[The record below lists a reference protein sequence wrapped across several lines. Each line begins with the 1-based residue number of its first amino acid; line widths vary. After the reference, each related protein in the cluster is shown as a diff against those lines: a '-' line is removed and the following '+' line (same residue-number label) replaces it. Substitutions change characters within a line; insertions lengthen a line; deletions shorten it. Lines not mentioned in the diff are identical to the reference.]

1 MNLFADIRELV
12 IGALDALVAEGAL
25 PQGLSFDNVA
35 VEPPRDAAHGDMA
48 TNAAMVL
55 AKPAGLKPR
64 DIAEALAGKLTEDAR
79 ISDAMVAGP
88 GFLNLRLD
96 GAAWTGLVST
106 ILTDPAY
113 GRSTLGAGRKV
124 NVEYVS
130 ANPTGPLHVGHTR
143 GAVFG
148 DALASLLEFAGHE
161 VTREYYINDGGAQV
175 DVLARSAYERYRE
188 ALGHAPEIA
197 EGLYPGDYLVP
208 VGEALKEKYG
218 DSLLDKGEE
227 HWLEDVREFA
237 IARMMEMIR
246 EDLAA
251 LGVEMDVFFSE
262 KSLYGTGRI
271 EAAIE
276 ELRGKDLIYK
286 GTLEPPKGKMPEDWE
301 PREQTLF
308 RSTAHGDDV
317 DRPIMKSDGAWTYF
331 APDIAYHY
339 DKVTRGFDALIDVF
353 GADHGGYVKRMKA
366 AVSALSDGKVP
377 LDIKLTQLVKLYK
390 NGEPFKMSKRA
401 GNFVTLR
408 DVVDAVGKDV
418 TRFHMLTRKNDAP
431 LDFDFDKVLE
441 QSRENPVFYVQ
452 YANARVHSVLRKAAA
467 MGVVPGQPVQSEKAE
482 LQEQPSKQEGKEENT
497 RLAAMPRNHGVATF
511 AFSGEDEPRALTR
524 RIPKPVAFYSG
535 GGMQSARLDISDE
548 AEISVAK
555 KLAEWPRLVEIAAR
569 GHEPHRIAFYLYDLA
584 SELHGL
590 WNKGN
595 ENPALRFVQEGD
607 SEATSAKIALPKAV
621 SIVISAGLGILGV
634 TPAEEMR

>member
-1 MNLFADIRELV
+1 MNLFSEIRDLV
-12 IGALDALVAEGAL
+12 LDALAQMQSEGAL
-25 PQGLSFDNVA
+25 PEGLSFDNVA

-55 AKPAGLKPR
+55 AKPAKMKPR
-64 DIAEALAGKLTEDAR
+64 DIADALAAKLAADDR
-79 ISDAMVAGP
+79 ITSAEVAGP
-88 GFLNLRLD
+88 GFLNLRL
-96 GAAWTGLVST
+96 AATVWQGVLARV
-106 ILTDPAY
+106 LEMGTDY
-113 GRSTLGAGRKV
+113 GRSTMGQGQKV

-148 DALASLLEFAGHE
+148 DALASLLAYSGHD

-188 ALGHAPEIA
+188 ANGLSPEIA
-197 EGLYPGDYLVP
+197 EGLYPGDYLIP
-208 VGEALKEKYG
+208 IGEALKEKYG
-218 DSLLDKGEE
+218 DSLIDKPESE
-227 HWLEDVREFA
+227 WLEDLRNFA
-237 IARMMEMIR
+237 TDAMMDLIR
-246 EDLAA
+246 ADLKA

-271 EAAIE
+271 EAA
-276 ELRGKDLIYK
+276 LQSLTDKGLIYE
-286 GTLEPPKGKMPEDWE
+286 GVLEPPKGKKPEDWE

-308 RSTAHGDDV
+308 KSTEHGDDV
-317 DRPIMKSDGAWTYF
+317 DRPVKKSDGAWTYF

-339 DKVTRGFDALIDVF
+339 DKVSRGFDALIDVF

-377 LDIKLTQLVKLYK
+377 LDIKLTQLVKLWK

-408 DVVDAVGKDV
+408 DVVDQVGPDV
-418 TRFHMLTRKNDAP
+418 TRFVMLTRKNDAP

-452 YANARVHSVLRKAAA
+452 YAHARVMSVLRRAAEA
-467 MGVVPGQPVQSEKAE
+467 GIAADDATLVGADLGKIDHTSE
-482 LQEQPSKQEGKEENT
+482 
-497 RLAAMPRNHGVATF
+497 LA
-511 AFSGEDEPRALTR
+511 
-524 RIPKPVAFYSG
+524 
-535 GGMQSARLDISDE
+535 
-548 AEISVAK
+548 VAK

-569 GHEPHRIAFYLYDLA
+569 TNEPHRVAFYLYELA
-584 SELHGL
+584 GDFHAL

-595 ENPALRFVQEGD
+595 EETQLRFIQDGD
-607 SEATSAKIALPKAV
+607 VATSQSKIALARAV
-621 SIVISAGLGILGV
+621 SVVISAGLGILGV
-634 TPAEEMR
+634 TPAQEMR

>member
-1 MNLFADIRELV
+1 MNLFSEIRGLV
-12 IGALDALVAEGAL
+12 LDALAQMQSEGAL
-25 PQGLSFDNVA
+25 PEGLSFDNVA

-55 AKPAGLKPR
+55 AKPAKMKPR
-64 DIAEALAGKLTEDAR
+64 DIADVLAGKLAADDR
-79 ISDAMVAGP
+79 ITSAEVAGP
-88 GFLNLRLD
+88 GFLNLRLAPSVWQ
-96 GAAWTGLVST
+96 GVLAAVLEKG
-106 ILTDPAY
+106 IDY
-113 GRSTLGAGRKV
+113 GRSTMGQGQKV

-148 DALASLLEFAGHE
+148 DALASLLAYSGHD

-188 ALGHAPEIA
+188 ANGLSPEIA
-197 EGLYPGDYLVP
+197 EGLYPGDYLIP
-208 VGEALKEKYG
+208 IGEALKEKYG
-218 DSLLDKGEE
+218 DSLIDKPESE
-227 HWLEDVREFA
+227 WLEDLREFSTDA
-237 IARMMEMIR
+237 MMDLIR
-246 EDLAA
+246 ADLKA

-271 EAAIE
+271 EAA
-276 ELRGKDLIYK
+276 LQSLTDKGLIYE
-286 GTLEPPKGKMPEDWE
+286 GVLEPPKGKKPEDWE

-308 RSTAHGDDV
+308 KSTEHGDDV
-317 DRPIMKSDGAWTYF
+317 DRPVKKSDGAWTYF

-339 DKVTRGFDALIDVF
+339 DKVSRGFDALIDVF

-377 LDIKLTQLVKLYK
+377 LDIKLTQLVKLWK

-408 DVVDAVGKDV
+408 DVVDQVGPDV
-418 TRFHMLTRKNDAP
+418 TRFVMLTRKNDAP

-452 YANARVHSVLRKAAA
+452 YAHARIMSVLRRAAEA
-467 MGVVPGQPVQSEKAE
+467 GIAADDASLSGADLSKNDHASE
-482 LQEQPSKQEGKEENT
+482 
-497 RLAAMPRNHGVATF
+497 
-511 AFSGEDEPRALTR
+511 LT
-524 RIPKPVAFYSG
+524 
-535 GGMQSARLDISDE
+535 
-548 AEISVAK
+548 VAK

-569 GHEPHRIAFYLYDLA
+569 TNEPHRVAFYLYELA
-584 SELHGL
+584 GDFHAL

-595 ENPALRFVQEGD
+595 DETQLRFIQDGD
-607 SEATSAKIALPKAV
+607 VATSQSKIALARAV
-621 SIVISAGLGILGV
+621 SVVISAGLGILGV
-634 TPAEEMR
+634 TPAQEMR

>member
-1 MNLFADIRELV
+1 MNLFSEIRGLV
-12 IGALDALVAEGAL
+12 LDALAQMQSEGAL
-25 PQGLSFDNVA
+25 PEGLSFDNVA

-55 AKPAGLKPR
+55 AKPAGMKPR
-64 DIAEALAGKLTEDAR
+64 DIADVLAGKLAADDR
-79 ISDAMVAGP
+79 ITSAEVAGP
-88 GFLNLRLD
+88 GFLNLRLAPSVWQ
-96 GAAWTGLVST
+96 GVLAAVLEKG
-106 ILTDPAY
+106 TDF
-113 GRSTLGAGRKV
+113 GRSTMGQGQKV

-148 DALASLLEFAGHE
+148 DALASLLAYSGHD

-188 ALGHAPEIA
+188 ANGLSPEIA
-197 EGLYPGDYLVP
+197 EGLYPGDYLIP
-208 VGEALKEKYG
+208 IGEALKEKYG
-218 DSLLDKGEE
+218 DSLIDKPESE
-227 HWLEDVREFA
+227 WLEELREFSTDA
-237 IARMMEMIR
+237 MMDLIR
-246 EDLAA
+246 ADLKA

-271 EAAIE
+271 EAALQSLTE
-276 ELRGKDLIYK
+276 KGLIYE
-286 GTLEPPKGKMPEDWE
+286 GVLEPPKGKKPEDWE

-308 RSTAHGDDV
+308 KSTEHGDDV
-317 DRPIMKSDGAWTYF
+317 DRPVKKSDGSWTYF

-339 DKVTRGFDALIDVF
+339 DKVSRGFDALIDVF

-377 LDIKLTQLVKLYK
+377 LDIKLTQLVKLWK

-408 DVVDAVGKDV
+408 DVVDQVGPDV
-418 TRFHMLTRKNDAP
+418 TRFVMLTRKNDAP

-452 YANARVHSVLRKAAA
+452 YAHARVMSVLRRAAEA
-467 MGVVPGQPVQSEKAE
+467 GIDATDATLRGADLASLDHPAE
-482 LQEQPSKQEGKEENT
+482 LT
-497 RLAAMPRNHGVATF
+497 
-511 AFSGEDEPRALTR
+511 
-524 RIPKPVAFYSG
+524 
-535 GGMQSARLDISDE
+535 
-548 AEISVAK
+548 VAK

-569 GHEPHRIAFYLYDLA
+569 TNEPHRVAFYLYELA
-584 SELHGL
+584 GDFHAL

-595 ENPALRFVQEGD
+595 EETQLRFIQDGD
-607 SEATSAKIALPKAV
+607 VATSQSKIALARAV
-621 SIVISAGLGILGV
+621 SVVISAGLGILGV
-634 TPAEEMR
+634 TPAQEMR